1 MPEFLELALHFD
13 RHLGSVIAE
22 HGTLVYLLLFAI
34 VFVEIAFLPLFFLPG
49 DPLIFICGAFC
60 AKGGLDIRI
69 TLPVLFAATVA
80 GSLVNFGIGLRIG
93 ENVDRHQYRWL
104 NRDALDRTR
113 AFFETWGRWT
123 FLVSPFLAVIR
134 TFAPFVA
141 GVARMSPGRFVTS
154 VTAGAALWVLVLVP
168 AGYWFGNIPIVHD
181 HLAAI
186 VLAGIGLGTG
196 SLLVTMLWRRVRR
209 RR

>member
-1 MPEFLELALHFD
+1 MSEFLELALHVD

-22 HGTLVYLLLFAI
+22 HGALVYFLLFAI
-34 VFVEIAFLPLFFLPG
+34 VFAEIAFLPLFFLPG

-60 AKGGLDIRI
+60 ATGGLDIWI
-69 TLPVLFAATVA
+69 TMPVLFAATVL
-80 GSLVNFGIGLRIG
+80 GSLVNFGIGRRIG
-93 ENVDRHQYRWL
+93 ENVDRHRYRWF

-113 AFFETWGRWT
+113 VFFETWGRWT

-186 VLAGIGLGTG
+186 VVAGIGLGVG
-196 SLLVTMLWRRVRR
+196 SLVVTTLWRRYRR
-209 RR
+209 LR